1 MYHTHVSSSSYDT
14 HVSSSSYDT
23 RVSSSSYDTHIYRTL
38 QLSLPHLQI
47 MAMSEALK
55 KWFTLKPGGLN
66 LGQKFTD
73 LIHKDDIQRLVH
85 LVTCPPPALSSGH
98 RQDISLRLAR
108 YGHGTYIWTYM
119 GHIYGHIWDIY
130 GHIWDTPARTQAGHI
145 LEAGQV
151 P

>member
-1 MYHTHVSSSSYDT
+1 MCIHDPSYVRVHKYPPPHMTHVSSSSYDTHVSSSSSDT

-98 RQDISLRLAR
+98 RQDISLRLVK
-108 YGHGTYIWTYM
+108 YPNVLLM
-119 GHIYGHIWDIY
+119 CF
-130 GHIWDTPARTQAGHI
+130 
-145 LEAGQV
+145 
-151 P
+151 